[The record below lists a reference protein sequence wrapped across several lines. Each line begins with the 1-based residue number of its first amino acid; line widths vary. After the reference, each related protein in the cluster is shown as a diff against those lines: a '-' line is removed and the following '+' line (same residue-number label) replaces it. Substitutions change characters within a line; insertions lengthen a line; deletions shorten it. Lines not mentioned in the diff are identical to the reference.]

1 MAFAFAWRM
10 ALSPLGAS
18 PKYVRPRSFGYKVQV
33 AAEPLANWGRML
45 VGAALGGFVGLILWS
60 TLLALPFRWASSSSV
75 SFNLAG
81 ALFVLA
87 VVGGGLRGLAHG
99 PTR

>member
-1 MAFAFAWRM
+1 MPFAFAVSM
-10 ALSPLGAS
+10 ALSSRVAS
-18 PKYVRPRSFGYKVQV
+18 SKYVRPRSFGYEVHV

-60 TLLALPFRWASSSSV
+60 TLLALPFRWASSSSL

-81 ALFVLA
+81 ALFALA
-87 VVGGGLRGLAHG
+87 VVGGGLRGLAQG
-99 PTR
+99 PKR